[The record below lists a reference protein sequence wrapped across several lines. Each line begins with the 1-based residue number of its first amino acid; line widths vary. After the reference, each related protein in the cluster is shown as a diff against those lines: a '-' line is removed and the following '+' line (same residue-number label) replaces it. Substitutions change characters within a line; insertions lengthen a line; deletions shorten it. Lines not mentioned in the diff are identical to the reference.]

1 MFDFSPT
8 QTYTFSLNLKSV
20 EDSNLF
26 LRKLWSEF
34 RKEPTFSSMSMASKD
49 GPKQFVT
56 LGLVN
61 FGKSPSSGV
70 SVKYKHKGCIKEL
83 EFHMFPQDFGDF
95 LKEAVAI
102 SAASFQEAQTV
113 QQVSYVYEA
122 LVGLF
127 QPYKFNAFSLS
138 PVEDNKAILS
148 LEVTGYDYI
157 DAATQHKGKADK
169 LFNLFS
175 LFFKSSFTCVKVS
188 NESAP
193 AINSENTFRGDEE
206 TVDEFYTQF
215 EFSKEE
221 FELVGFFYKS
231 IDEEVFTK
239 MHRALR
245 LFQDGISI
253 ERLSGKTLV
262 DNRKEVALS
271 LYMSALEVLANDRD
285 PSTSTCDECKQT
297 VYKISSKVHDLVL
310 SLSKSKN
317 LAKMVKREYEKRS
330 KYLHAG
336 RFFSD
341 NNFLG
346 HHIPQLDGNTE
357 HGNKLQYPYEGMLHT
372 LRGIVYAVVVKRLR
386 GLRAKEEKKKTA

>member
-1 MFDFSPT
+1 MFGHSPT
-8 QTYTFSLNLKSV
+8 QTYTFPLKLKSV

-49 GPKQFVT
+49 GPKQFMT

-61 FGKSPSSGV
+61 FGKNPSSGV
-70 SVKYKHKGCIKEL
+70 SVKYKHKGCVNEL
-83 EFHMFPQDFGDF
+83 VFHMFPQDFGHF
-95 LKEAVAI
+95 LKEAVAV
-102 SAASFQEAQTV
+102 SAASFKEAQPI

-122 LVGLF
+122 YVGQF
-127 QPYKFNAFSLS
+127 QPYNFDAFSLS
-138 PVEDNKAILS
+138 PVNDNKALLS
-148 LEVTGYDYI
+148 LEVAGFDYI
-157 DAATQHKGKADK
+157 DAATQHKGGADK

-175 LFFKSSFTCVKVS
+175 LFFKSSFAWVKVS
-188 NESAP
+188 NENVPVMAG
-193 AINSENTFRGDEE
+193 ENTFRGEEE
-206 TVDEFYTQF
+206 TVDEFYTEF

-221 FELVGFFYKS
+221 FELVDFFYKN
-231 IDEEVFTK
+231 IDDEVFTK
-239 MHRALR
+239 LHRALR

-271 LYMSALEVLANDRD
+271 LYISALEVLAIDRD
-285 PSTSTCDECKQT
+285 PSTSTCDECKQM

-317 LAKMVKREYEKRS
+317 LAKMVKREYDKRS

-357 HGNKLQYPYEGMLHT
+357 HGNRLQYSHEGMLHT
-372 LRGIVYAVVVKRLR
+372 LRWITYAVVVKQLR
-386 GLRAKEEKKKTA
+386 KLKTDGENRRPA